1 MCSACVA
8 ELWGEYEGLNYA
20 KQFGVTLMELNID
33 SLTIMQVIKNGVSRK
48 KIRFALVRN
57 IQLLMDLHWKVR
69 VVHTYRES
77 NMHSKF

>member
-1 MCSACVA
+1 MCNAFVA

-48 KIRFALVRN
+48 KIHVCFG
-57 IQLLMDLHWKVR
+57 
-69 VVHTYRES
+69 
-77 NMHSKF
+77 